1 MYRVLLP
8 VDPDESRAKAAVE
21 AVAALPN
28 ATDDVEVVVL
38 SVFQKRDVQDLDG
51 GRLESDELFE
61 RSEAPE
67 SLKNTAKFLEER
79 GIKVTAR
86 REHGDPKDVILDIAD
101 AEDVDSIVMSGRKRS
116 AVGKVMFG
124 SVTQSVILNSSRP
137 VTIADASE

>member
-8 VDPDESRAKAAVE
+8 VDPDESRAKAAAE

-28 ATDDVEVVVL
+28 VDEDVEVIVL

-51 GRLESDELFE
+51 GRLESEELFE

-79 GIKVTAR
+79 GIKVAAR
-86 REHGDPKDVILDIAD
+86 REHGDPEDVILDIAD